1 MTDLNNNLYLIIKNI
16 FFKTKKV
23 FFLNLISFAII
34 FGTTFGIQEEFQ
46 KNKNN
51 KYKHSVIV
59 EDVPITPRNKVFL
72 KSKNYLI
79 ELKLLENKF
88 LEDGLLVFDIYGR
101 VFSNKSTEILEITRK
116 LESYVQDNINHN
128 IALLERE
135 IDFYSN
141 FEVSDPRKEFEIL
154 NQIRL
159 LEEVKIKSKYI
170 IERNGFDD
178 NITKSLIIAFIIILI
193 LRIFFLEFVP
203 KSKKKL

>member
-23 FFLNLISFAII
+23 FFLNIISFAII

-79 ELKLLENKF
+79 ELKLI
-88 LEDGLLVFDIYGR
+88 VIR
-101 VFSNKSTEILEITRK
+101 VVGNFS
-116 LESYVQDNINHN
+116 
-128 IALLERE
+128 
-135 IDFYSN
+135 
-141 FEVSDPRKEFEIL
+141 
-154 NQIRL
+154 
-159 LEEVKIKSKYI
+159 
-170 IERNGFDD
+170 
-178 NITKSLIIAFIIILI
+178 
-193 LRIFFLEFVP
+193 
-203 KSKKKL
+203 